1 MASRFASFWKSRLT
15 LSKFLQLK
23 WNHALFWFLPFALSR
38 CWLVGLG
45 RLYYQLNRQEHALI
59 RATIQRVFRGK
70 IAAEK
75 LRGQIRDT
83 FTGIF
88 DHYHEKLFVGYS
100 KFPKLIK
107 FLKSRIGFQ
116 GRERLEEALA
126 DGLGVILVTGHFGAL
141 ELLPGA
147 LAVNAFPTSMI
158 CRFQNTRLREAQ
170 GHRAQ
175 WVGLDLIEPGRGQG
189 FHKAMQALKA
199 GRILII
205 ECDEFERWRP
215 DCQREIRFL
224 GHRLALDQTLE
235 MLHRRSGAPVITALM
250 QRDGQ
255 GRYTC
260 ELTPVSESS
269 APVNIPVAERCLAIL
284 EAAVQAHPEQWY
296 QWKEFGKMVKT
307 HREVGYDHPEGG
319 YLAPEPAISLPDQA

>member
-1 MASRFASFWKSRLT
+1 MSSRFSSWKSRLT
-15 LSKFLQLK
+15 LSKFLQMK
-23 WNHALFWFLPFALSR
+23 WNHAFFWLLPFAVSR
-38 CWLVGLG
+38 SCLAFLG
-45 RLYYQLNRQEHALI
+45 RLYYLVNRQEQALI
-59 RATIQRVFRGK
+59 RITIRQVFQGK

-75 LRGQIRDT
+75 LSKRIRDT
-83 FTGIF
+83 FTDIF

-100 KFPKLIK
+100 KFPNLIK
-107 FLKSRIGFQ
+107 FLKNRVEFMGQ
-116 GRERLEEALA
+116 ERLEAALA

-170 GHRAQ
+170 GRRAR
-175 WVGLDLIEPGRGQG
+175 WVGLDLIEPGRGRG
-189 FHKAMQALKA
+189 FNAAMRALKA

-205 ECDEFERWRP
+205 ECDEFARWRP

-224 GHRLALDQTLE
+224 GRRLAPDRTLE
-235 MLHRRSGAPVITALM
+235 LLQRRSGAPVITALM

-255 GRYTC
+255 GQYTC
-260 ELTPVSESS
+260 QLTPVSESS
-269 APVNIPVAERCLAIL
+269 APVNIPISERCLAVL
-284 EAAVQAHPEQWY
+284 EAAVLTHPEQWY
-296 QWKEFGKMVKT
+296 QWKEFGKMIKT